1 MFAKQRKT
9 ILSIIYQRCR
19 LWRRPCDRR
28 GTIWGPR
35 SRWGGRRDR
44 RIPARSPPERAGSG
58 APTCTQRVRD
68 PNQISRHFPWQ
79 KETRIAILLKRRVP
93 RAAQETHLVL
103 LLEAEGPGE
112 EGGGAGVRAHVRD
125 APRLQ
130 QRRGGMGLREAV
142 LEGSRR
148 HRCCCLPGTWGRRR
162 RCRWIRPAFSRPSD
176 PPHGWSCSESETET
190 ETASSEPPSTLL
202 TLWCTESVFRVE
214 ACLESGRVARQRGRR
229 SGWWV
234 TWLEE
239 EGNGWQAG
247 GGRGATGIG
256 GSASLLHH
264 SSPHQNP
271 AASEPRRATNRPRP
285 RHGVDQPRRAA
296 LAVAARLPGPPP
308 PRPRRAL
315 PLHSPPAR
323 PPPPRAER
331 YPRHSRSHAACKASR
346 AGLTGRVRSCCG
358 CRRVA
363 VPAGGDLQRAGSGAD
378 QHCAGDARPA
388 DEHTGGRRDGDAGAA
403 GGPEGAG
410 WGLRRQVPRQ
420 AAPSPG
426 RFPPWLGRHSR
437 QCRVKFAVA
446 TASLSSFYFL
456 VQLMRLIADSWRG
469 NFVCFELELI

>member
-1 MFAKQRKT
+1 
-9 ILSIIYQRCR
+9 
-19 LWRRPCDRR
+19 
-28 GTIWGPR
+28 
-35 SRWGGRRDR
+35 
-44 RIPARSPPERAGSG
+44 
-58 APTCTQRVRD
+58 
-68 PNQISRHFPWQ
+68 
-79 KETRIAILLKRRVP
+79 
-93 RAAQETHLVL
+93 
-103 LLEAEGPGE
+103 
-112 EGGGAGVRAHVRD
+112 
-125 APRLQ
+125 
-130 QRRGGMGLREAV
+130 MGLREAV

-456 VQLMRLIADSWRG
+456 VQLMLASLQILGVVILCALNWNWFRRTSASRRPYLRHLLASIPSLTVRQDGLKSPSGRYVMTISVNEKFAIIGPQMMSFAIIG
-469 NFVCFELELI
+469 LQT